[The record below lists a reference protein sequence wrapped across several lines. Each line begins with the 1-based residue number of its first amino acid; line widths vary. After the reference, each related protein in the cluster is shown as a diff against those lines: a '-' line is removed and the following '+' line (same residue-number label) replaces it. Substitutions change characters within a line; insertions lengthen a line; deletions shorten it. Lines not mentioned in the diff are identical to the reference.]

1 MKDSYKKVY
10 WEYVNEFRRYHKG
23 PPYRHQL
30 YMSGDWVD
38 VNFNHES
45 NPHLNEV
52 NNHG

>member
-45 NPHLNEV
+45 NPLLNEV